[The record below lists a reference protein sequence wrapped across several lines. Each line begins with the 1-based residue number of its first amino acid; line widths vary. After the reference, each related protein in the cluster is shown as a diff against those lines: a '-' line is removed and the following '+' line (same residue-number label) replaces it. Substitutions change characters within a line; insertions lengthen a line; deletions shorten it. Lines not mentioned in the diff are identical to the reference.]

1 MWNEFH
7 RTATEC
13 WQRSQT
19 SKRTK
24 KKKKKKKKTQNL
36 QELGKDKKKKKGEEK
51 RMGIGPLGGRGERGK
66 FLHTGK
72 NPSLAGR
79 QVRMEE
85 ELLSIRGDC
94 SRGQTRERP
103 VVGA

>member
-1 MWNEFH
+1 
-7 RTATEC
+7 
-13 WQRSQT
+13 
-19 SKRTK
+19 
-24 KKKKKKKKTQNL
+24 
-36 QELGKDKKKKKGEEK
+36 
-51 RMGIGPLGGRGERGK
+51 MGIVPLGGSCERGK